1 MISGTVIILI
11 AIVTHTTG
19 LGWRMI
25 IEGRPPVINLYG
37 SAVFIGWGATIMAMV
52 LEKIYKN
59 GLGNIAACLIG
70 FSTLIIAHHL
80 SLSGDTIEPVR
91 AVLDSNFW
99 LTTHVLIV
107 TLGYSSMFVAG
118 SLGLLFVIR
127 DVILRNFTK
136 QSYDRA
142 GRMVYGII
150 CFAMLFSFVG
160 TVLGGIW
167 ADQSWGRFWGWDP
180 KENGALLI
188 VLWNAAILH
197 ARWCGMV
204 KIRGMMLM
212 AILGNCITAFSW
224 FGVNMMGV
232 GLHSYG
238 FMDGAFMWL
247 IGFCFIQL
255 IFVAIGLFPV
265 GQSTLDLPDKP
276 SGSGVLSSVETGQ
289 SNHSV

>member
-1 MISGTVIILI
+1 
-11 AIVTHTTG
+11 
-19 LGWRMI
+19 
-25 IEGRPPVINLYG
+25 
-37 SAVFIGWGATIMAMV
+37 
-52 LEKIYKN
+52 
-59 GLGNIAACLIG
+59 
-70 FSTLIIAHHL
+70 
-80 SLSGDTIEPVR
+80 
-91 AVLDSNFW
+91 
-99 LTTHVLIV
+99 
-107 TLGYSSMFVAG
+107 
-118 SLGLLFVIR
+118 
-127 DVILRNFTK
+127 
-136 QSYDRA
+136 
-142 GRMVYGII
+142 
-150 CFAMLFSFVG
+150 
-160 TVLGGIW
+160 
-167 ADQSWGRFWGWDP
+167 
-180 KENGALLI
+180 
-188 VLWNAAILH
+188 
-197 ARWCGMV
+197 MV